1 MLQIDTD
8 MDAEKDEDE
17 EWSEKT
23 EKNALERI
31 RTEIEKNLDYN
42 ANIYLISSKPRYR
55 NKYDF
60 PQLRQDI
67 AASLPGL
74 KHEVLLRTLK
84 AGTKGLVQE
93 KKKFLK
99 KRLMW
104 FSLASAAAGAVP
116 VPGLDILADISI
128 FYEMVSDQREQ
139 LGLTDQDLAAN
150 ARELGFGSTDDLIKH
165 LDKGST

>member
-1 MLQIDTD
+1 
-8 MDAEKDEDE
+8 MDDERDGKE
-17 EWSEKT
+17 ELSEEI
-23 EKNALERI
+23 EKNVLKRI
-31 RTEIEKNLDYN
+31 RTEIEENLDDN

-55 NKYDF
+55 NKYEF
-60 PQLRQDI
+60 PQLRQNI
-67 AASLPGL
+67 AASLHGL
-74 KHEVLLRTLK
+74 KQEVLLRTLK
-84 AGTKGLVQE
+84 ADTKGLVQE
-93 KKKFLK
+93 KKNLLE